1 MSVYIKAEKICVDFP
16 IFNAP
21 HRSLK
26 KNFLRMATGGRIS
39 SEAGKGVSV
48 RALDGIDFEVR
59 EGDRLGLTGHNGS
72 GKSTLLRVL
81 AGVYEPTAGTLVVEG
96 RIASL
101 LDISIGMDFEASGLE
116 NIYLRG
122 LLMGLPRQ
130 VIRSKI
136 DEITSFSEL
145 GDYIEMPVRT
155 YSSGMV
161 MRLAFSIATSIEA
174 DILLMDEWLSVGDA
188 DFVKK
193 AEDRLR
199 GLVLKTPILVMAS
212 HSPEIL
218 KEVCTKVIRLE
229 AGKMCDG

>member
-1 MSVYIKAEKICVDFP
+1 MSVYLKAERICVDFP

-26 KNFLRMATGGRIS
+26 KNLLRVATGGKIS
-39 SEAGKGVSV
+39 SEAGRRVII
-48 RALDGIDFEVR
+48 RALDGIDFEIR

-81 AGVYEPTAGTLVVEG
+81 AGVYEPTSGTLVSHG

-101 LDISIGMDFEASGLE
+101 LDISIGMDFESSGLE

-130 VIRSKI
+130 MIREKI
-136 DEITSFSEL
+136 DKITSFSEL

-161 MRLAFSIATSIEA
+161 MRLAFSITTSIET

-193 AEDRLR
+193 AEDKLR
-199 GLVLKTPILVMAS
+199 SMISKTPILVIAS
-212 HSPEIL
+212 HSAEIL
-218 KEVCTKVIRLE
+218 KDVCNRVLRLE
-229 AGKMCDG
+229 RGRSVDE

>member
-1 MSVYIKAEKICVDFP
+1 MRTYIKAENVCVDFP

-21 HRSLK
+21 HRSFK
-26 KNFLRMATGGRIS
+26 KNFLRVATGGRIS
-39 SEAGKGVSV
+39 SEARKGVSI
-48 RALDGIDFEVR
+48 RALDAIDFEVR
-59 EGDRLGLTGHNGS
+59 EGERLGLTGHNGS

-81 AGVYEPTAGTLVVEG
+81 AGVYEPTVGTIVVRG

-116 NIYLRG
+116 NIYIRG
-122 LLMGLPRQ
+122 LLMGLPKQ

-136 DEITSFSEL
+136 DEITAFSEL

-193 AEDRLR
+193 AEDK
-199 GLVLKTPILVMAS
+199 LKSLISRTPILVMAS

-218 KEVCTKVIRLE
+218 KEVCTKVMRLE
-229 AGKMCDG
+229 GGRVL

>member
-1 MSVYIKAEKICVDFP
+1 MSVHIEAENVCVDFP
-16 IFNAP
+16 IFNTP

-26 KNFLRMATGGRIS
+26 KNLLRLATGGKIS
-39 SEAGKGVSV
+39 SEAGKGVTI
-48 RALDGIDFEVR
+48 RALDGIDLSVR

-81 AGVYEPTAGTLVVEG
+81 AGVYEPTGGSLVVRG

-116 NIYLRG
+116 NIYFRG
-122 LLMGLPRQ
+122 LLMGLSRPT
-130 VIRSKI
+130 IRSKI
-136 DEITSFSEL
+136 DEITEFSEL

-161 MRLAFSIATSIEA
+161 MRLAFSISTSVEA
-174 DILLMDEWLSVGDA
+174 DILLMDEWLSVGDS

-193 AEDRLR
+193 AEDRLKN
-199 GLVLKTPILVMAS
+199 LIDKTPILVMAT
-212 HSPEIL
+212 HSEEIL
-218 KEVCTKVIRLE
+218 KEVCNKVVQLEGGRLV
-229 AGKMCDG
+229 